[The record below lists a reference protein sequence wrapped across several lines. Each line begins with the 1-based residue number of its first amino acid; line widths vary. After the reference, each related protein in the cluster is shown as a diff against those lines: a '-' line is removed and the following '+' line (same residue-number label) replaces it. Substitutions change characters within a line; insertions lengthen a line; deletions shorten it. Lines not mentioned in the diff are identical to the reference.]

1 MNCAIGSASCGT
13 CYLHSRKEKTLNDC
27 KYIGTEYFRPLL
39 LVLEDQWWLK
49 YGADDKIILF
59 LAPISK

>member
-1 MNCAIGSASCGT
+1 
-13 CYLHSRKEKTLNDC
+13 
-27 KYIGTEYFRPLL
+27 

-59 LAPISK
+59 LAPISKWEMLG